1 MNKPLKILVIA
12 LSAFVLIMG
21 LGIAYLSFVFDPNQ
35 FKSQLIELV
44 KEKKHRTL
52 VIDGNIQLNFFPKLG
67 VSLEKIRLSEFES
80 PTQFANLDKA
90 QVSLALMPL
99 FQKQIVVDK
108 VSLHGLQLRYQRDV
122 EGKSNI
128 DDLLAKDSSES
139 TVKTESSDTKQM
151 RFDIEGIDIANS
163 QFEIDDQKAA
173 LKGSIKDLNLSTG
186 KIGDKKKTPVK
197 FSAAFNFQQP
207 KAEAKIDLNT
217 QLSFDM
223 AQKSLDL
230 QDFKTQ
236 IAGKL
241 GNDTIEVLL
250 ETAALSWQPEQ
261 SKSEQ
266 IKLNAK
272 LKGAQELGA
281 ILSANIVLNKLA
293 LQEKQ
298 LSIAEVQ
305 MQTESKQGGA
315 SKQLELKSPIS
326 MDLNSQLLKLSQLAM
341 QIKINDPKLAQS
353 AITIPITG
361 HATVNLKEK
370 NLDSVLDAK
379 FDETQLHTS
388 VQVQNFSAPAVNF
401 KVDIDKLNL
410 DRYIKTA
417 AEPAKTTDSKEEDLN
432 LAGLKALNLNG
443 VIRIGALQVKNLH
456 INQVNLPIKA
466 AQGEININGL
476 QAQLYQGEVAG
487 NIRFDV
493 EGNRLQL
500 QQKLSNIQIN
510 PLLMDFMNK
519 DIVEGRGTLNVQIT
533 THAKRASQFKENLN
547 GTISTQLLDGAV
559 KGINLAKSLRDFK
572 ANILNKT
579 DQQQNANKNEKTDFS
594 TLSASINFVDGV
606 GNSDDLD
613 MKSPFLRLGGKG
625 KVDLRANNL
634 DYTAKVTVVNTAT
647 GQDGTDL
654 SQLKDISIP
663 VRISGPFDKLSYQLQ
678 FAQIGSDALKSA
690 FKAKAAP
697 VLEEKKKELKEKVN
711 EQLKDKLKGLFSK

>member
-12 LSAFVLIMG
+12 LSAIVVIIG

-108 VSLHGLQLRYQRDV
+108 VSLLGLQLRYQRDAQ
-122 EGKSNI
+122 GKSNI
-128 DDLLAKDSSES
+128 DDLLEKDTSNDQA
-139 TVKTESSDTKQM
+139 KTESNGSKQM
-151 RFDIEGIDIANS
+151 RFDIEDVDIANS

-173 LKGSIKDLNLSTG
+173 LKGSIKNLNLSTG
-186 KIGDKKKTPVK
+186 RIGDKKKTPVK

-223 AQKSLDL
+223 SQKILDL

-236 IAGKL
+236 ITGKL
-241 GNDTIEVLL
+241 GNDTLDVLL
-250 ETAALSWQPEQ
+250 ETAALSWQAEQ
-261 SKSEQ
+261 GKSEQ

-272 LKGAQELGA
+272 LKGAQEL
-281 ILSANIVLNKLA
+281 SANIVLNKLA

-298 LSIAEVQ
+298 LNIAEIQ
-305 MQTESKQGGA
+305 MQAESKQGGV
-315 SKQLELKSPIS
+315 SKQLELKSPVS
-326 MDLNSQLLKLSQLAM
+326 MDLNAQLLKLAQLAI
-341 QIKINDPKLAQS
+341 QIKINDPKLAQT

-361 HATVNLKEK
+361 HASVNLKEK
-370 NLDSVLDAK
+370 NLDSALDAK

-388 VQVQNFSAPAVNF
+388 LQVQNFSASAINF

-410 DRYIKTA
+410 DRYVKA
-417 AEPAKTTDSKEEDLN
+417 SAEPTKATESKEEDLN
-432 LAGLKALNLNG
+432 LAGLKALNVNG

-466 AQGEININGL
+466 AQGEISMNGL

-493 EGNRLQL
+493 DGNRLQI
-500 QQKLSNIQIN
+500 QQELSNIQIN

-519 DIVEGRGTLNVQIT
+519 DIVEGRGTLHVQIS

-572 ANILNKT
+572 AKILNKT
-579 DQQQNANKNEKTDFS
+579 DQQQSANKNEKTDFS
-594 TLSASINFVDGV
+594 ALAASINFVDGV

-613 MKSPFLRLGGKG
+613 MKSPFLRVGGKG

-647 GQDGTDL
+647 GQDGADL

-663 VRISGPFDKLSYQLQ
+663 VRISGPFDKLGYQIQ

>member
-12 LSAFVLIMG
+12 VSAIVLIIG

-35 FKSQLIELV
+35 FKSQLVELV

-67 VSLEKIRLSEFES
+67 VSLEKVRLSEFES

-99 FQKQIVVDK
+99 LQKQIVVDK
-108 VSLHGLQLRYQRDV
+108 VSLHGLQLRYQRDAQ
-122 EGKSNI
+122 GKSNI
-128 DDLLAKDSSES
+128 DDLLAKDAAEN
-139 TVKTESSDTKQM
+139 TVKTDSTNSKQM
-151 RFDIEGIDIANS
+151 RFDIEGVDIANS

-186 KIGDKKKTPVK
+186 KIGDKNKTPVK
-197 FSAAFNFQQP
+197 FNAAFNFQQP
-207 KAEAKIDLNT
+207 KAEAKINLNT

-223 AQKSLDL
+223 TQKSLAL

-241 GNDTIEVLL
+241 GNDTVEVLL
-250 ETAALSWQPEQ
+250 ETAALNLNTERSN
-261 SKSEQ
+261 SEQ

-272 LKGAQELGA
+272 LKGTQDLGTT
-281 ILSANIVLNKLA
+281 IILNKFA
-293 LQEKQ
+293 LQDKQ

-305 MQTESKQGGA
+305 MQAESKQGGA
-315 SKQLELKSPIS
+315 SKQLELKSPIA
-326 MDLNSQLLKLSQLAM
+326 MDLNTQLLKLSQLAI
-341 QIKINDPKLAQS
+341 QLKINDPKLAQT
-353 AITIPITG
+353 AIAIPVTA
-361 HATVNLKEK
+361 HVSVNLKEK
-370 NLDSVLDAK
+370 NIDSVLDAK
-379 FDETQLHTS
+379 FDETQLHAS
-388 VQVQNFSAPAVNF
+388 VQVQNLSAPTINF

-410 DRYIKTA
+410 DRYIKAST
-417 AEPAKTTDSKEEDLN
+417 EPAKATESKEEDLN

-443 VIRIGALQVKNLH
+443 VVRIGALQVKNLH

-466 AQGEININGL
+466 AQGEISMNGL

-493 EGNRLQL
+493 DGNRLQM

-510 PLLMDFMNK
+510 PLLVDFMNK
-519 DIVEGRGTLNVQIT
+519 DIVEGRGTLNLQIN
-533 THAKRASQFKENLN
+533 THGKRVSQFKENLN
-547 GTISTQLLDGAV
+547 GSISTQLLDGAV

-572 ANILNKT
+572 AKILNKT
-579 DQQQNANKNEKTDFS
+579 DQQQGANKNEKTDFS
-594 TLSASINFVDGV
+594 ALSASINFVDGV

-613 MKSPFLRLGGKG
+613 MKSPFLRVGGKG
-625 KVDLRANNL
+625 KVDLRTNNL

-678 FAQIGSDALKSA
+678 FAQIGSEALKSA

-711 EQLKDKLKGLFSK
+711 DQLKDKLKGLFER

>member
-1 MNKPLKILVIA
+1 MNKPLKILVIV
-12 LSAFVLIMG
+12 LSAIVLIIG

-108 VSLHGLQLRYQRDV
+108 VSLHGLQLRYQRDAQ
-122 EGKSNI
+122 GKSNI
-128 DDLLAKDSSES
+128 DDLLAKDSSDS
-139 TVKTESSDTKQM
+139 TLKTESTDTKQM

-197 FSAAFNFQQP
+197 FSAVFNFQQP

-217 QLSFDM
+217 QLSFNM

-241 GNDTIEVLL
+241 GNDTVEVLL
-250 ETAALSWQPEQ
+250 ETAAMNWQPDL

-272 LKGAQELGA
+272 LKGAQEVG
-281 ILSANIVLNKLA
+281 ANIVLNKFSLK
-293 LQEKQ
+293 EKQ
-298 LSIAEVQ
+298 LSIAGVQ
-305 MQTESKQGGA
+305 LQAESKQGGA
-315 SKQLELKSPIS
+315 SKQLELKSPVS
-326 MDLNSQLLKLSQLAM
+326 MDLNTQLLKLSKMAM
-341 QIKINDPKLAQS
+341 QIKINDPKLAQT
-353 AITIPITG
+353 AIVIPVTG
-361 HATVNLKEK
+361 HASVNLKEK
-370 NLDSVLDAK
+370 SVDSVLDAK

-388 VQVQNFSAPAVNF
+388 LQIQNFSAPAINF

-417 AEPAKTTDSKEEDLN
+417 AAEPTKTTENKEEDLN
-432 LAGLKALNLNG
+432 LNGLKALNLNG

-466 AQGEININGL
+466 AQGEISMNGL

-493 EGNRLQL
+493 DGNRLQL

-510 PLLMDFMNK
+510 PLLIDFMNK
-519 DIVEGRGTLNVQIT
+519 DIVEGRGTLNVQIN
-533 THAKRASQFKENLN
+533 THGKRVSQFKENLN

-572 ANILNKT
+572 AKILNKT
-579 DQQQNANKNEKTDFS
+579 DQQQSANKNEKTDFS
-594 TLSASINFVDGV
+594 ALSASINFVDGV

-613 MKSPFLRLGGKG
+613 MKSPFLRVGGKG
-625 KVDLRANNL
+625 QVNLRSNSL
-634 DYTAKVTVVNTAT
+634 DYTARATIVNTST
-647 GQDGTDL
+647 GQDGADL
-654 SQLKDISIP
+654 SQLKDLTIP
-663 VRISGPFDKLSYQLQ
+663 VRISGPFDKLGYQIQ
-678 FAQIGSDALKSA
+678 FAQIGSDALKNA

-697 VLEEKKKELKEKVN
+697 VIEEKKKELKEKVN
-711 EQLKDKLKGLFSK
+711 EQLKDKLKGLFGN

>member
-12 LSAFVLIMG
+12 LSAIVLIIG

-90 QVSLALMPL
+90 QISLALMPL

-108 VSLHGLQLRYQRDV
+108 VSLHSLQLRYQRDAQ
-122 EGKSNI
+122 GKSNI
-128 DDLLAKDSSES
+128 DDLLAKDLSDDQ
-139 TVKTESSDTKQM
+139 TKAESSNTKQM

-241 GNDTIEVLL
+241 GSDTIEVLL
-250 ETAALSWQPEQ
+250 ETAALSWQPDHG
-261 SKSEQ
+261 KSEQ

-281 ILSANIVLNKLA
+281 NIVLNKFT

-305 MQTESKQGGA
+305 MQAESKQGGA
-315 SKQLELKSPIS
+315 SKQLALKSPVS
-326 MDLNSQLLKLSQLAM
+326 MDLNTQLLKLQQLAI
-341 QIKINDPKLAQS
+341 QIKINDPKLAQT
-353 AITIPITG
+353 AIAIPITG
-361 HATVNLKEK
+361 HASVNLKEK
-370 NLDSVLDAK
+370 SLDSVFDAK

-388 VQVQNFSAPAVNF
+388 LQVQNFSAPTINF

-410 DRYIKTA
+410 DRYIKPTT
-417 AEPAKTTDSKEEDLN
+417 EPANAAPSKEEDLN

-466 AQGEININGL
+466 AQGEISMNGL

-493 EGNRLQL
+493 DGNRLQM

-510 PLLMDFMNK
+510 PLLVDFMKK
-519 DIVEGRGTLNVQIT
+519 DILEGRGSLNLQIN
-533 THAKRASQFKENLN
+533 THGKRVSHFKDNLN

-572 ANILNKT
+572 AKISNKT
-579 DQQQNANKNEKTDFS
+579 DQQQSANSNEKTDFS
-594 TLSASINFVDGV
+594 ALSASIHFVDGV

-613 MKSPFLRLGGKG
+613 MKSPFLRVGGKG
-625 KVDLRANNL
+625 MVDLRANKL

-647 GQDGTDL
+647 GQDGSDL

-663 VRISGPFDKLSYQLQ
+663 VRISGPFDQLSYQLQ
-678 FAQIGSDALKSA
+678 FAQIGSEALKSA
-690 FKAKAAP
+690 LKAKAAP

>member
-12 LSAFVLIMG
+12 VSAIVLIIG

-52 VIDGNIQLNFFPKLG
+52 AIDGNIQLNFFPKLG
-67 VSLEKIRLSEFES
+67 VSLEKVRLSEFES

-99 FQKQIVVDK
+99 LQKQIVVDK
-108 VSLHGLQLRYQRDV
+108 VSLYGLQLRYQRDAQ
-122 EGKSNI
+122 GKSNI
-128 DDLLAKDSSES
+128 DDLLAKDAADN
-139 TVKTESSDTKQM
+139 TVKTDSTNSKQM
-151 RFDIEGIDIANS
+151 RFDIEGVDIANS
-163 QFEIDDQKAA
+163 QFEVDDQKAA
-173 LKGSIKDLNLSTG
+173 LKGSIKDLYLSTG
-186 KIGDKKKTPVK
+186 KIGDKNKTPVK
-197 FSAAFNFQQP
+197 FNAAFNFQQP

-223 AQKSLDL
+223 TQKSLAL
-230 QDFKTQ
+230 QDFKTL

-241 GNDTIEVLL
+241 GNDTVEVLL
-250 ETAALSWQPEQ
+250 ETAALNLNTEHSN
-261 SKSEQ
+261 SEQ
-266 IKLNAK
+266 IKLKAK

-281 ILSANIVLNKLA
+281 NIMLNKFA
-293 LQEKQ
+293 LQDKQ

-305 MQTESKQGGA
+305 MQAESKQGGA
-315 SKQLELKSPIS
+315 SKQLELKSPIA
-326 MDLNSQLLKLSQLAM
+326 MDMNTQLLKLSQLAI
-341 QIKINDPKLAQS
+341 QLKINDPKLAQT
-353 AITIPITG
+353 AIAIPVTG
-361 HATVNLKEK
+361 HVSVNLKEK
-370 NLDSVLDAK
+370 NIDSVLAAK
-379 FDETQLHTS
+379 FDETQLHAS
-388 VQVQNFSAPAVNF
+388 VQVQNFSAPAINF
-401 KVDIDKLNL
+401 KVDVDKLNL
-410 DRYIKTA
+410 DRYIKAST
-417 AEPAKTTDSKEEDLN
+417 EPAKATESKEEDLN

-443 VIRIGALQVKNLH
+443 VVRIGTLQVKNLH

-466 AQGEININGL
+466 AQGEISMSGL

-493 EGNRLQL
+493 DGNRLQM

-510 PLLMDFMNK
+510 PLLVDFMNK
-519 DIVEGRGTLNVQIT
+519 DIVEGRGTLNLQIN
-533 THAKRASQFKENLN
+533 THGKRVSQFKENLN
-547 GTISTQLLDGAV
+547 GSISTQLLDGAV

-572 ANILNKT
+572 AKILNKT
-579 DQQQNANKNEKTDFS
+579 DQQQGANKNEKTDFS
-594 TLSASINFVDGV
+594 ALSASINFVDGV

-613 MKSPFLRLGGKG
+613 MKSPFLRVGGKG

-678 FAQIGSDALKSA
+678 FAQIGSEALKSA

-711 EQLKDKLKGLFSK
+711 DQLKDKFKGLFER

>member
-12 LSAFVLIMG
+12 LSAIVLIIG

-35 FKSQLIELV
+35 FKSQMIELV

-108 VSLHGLQLRYQRDV
+108 VSLHGLQLRYQRDAQ
-122 EGKSNI
+122 GKSNI
-128 DDLLAKDSSES
+128 DDLLTKDPSES
-139 TVKTESSDTKQM
+139 QEKTESSNTKQM

-197 FSAAFNFQQP
+197 FSAVFNFQQP

-223 AQKSLDL
+223 AQKSLEL

-241 GNDTIEVLL
+241 GNDTVEVLL
-250 ETAALSWQPEQ
+250 ETAAMNWQPDL

-266 IKLNAK
+266 IKLNTK
-272 LKGAQELGA
+272 LKGAQEVG
-281 ILSANIVLNKLA
+281 ANIVLNKFSLK
-293 LQEKQ
+293 EKQ

-305 MQTESKQGGA
+305 LQAESKEGGA
-315 SKQLELKSPIS
+315 SKQLELKSPVS
-326 MDLNSQLLKLSQLAM
+326 MDLNTQLLKLSQLAM
-341 QIKINDPKLAQS
+341 QIKINDPKLAQT
-353 AITIPITG
+353 AIAIPITG
-361 HATVNLKEK
+361 HASVNLKEK
-370 NLDSVLDAK
+370 IVDSMLDAK

-388 VQVQNFSAPAVNF
+388 LQIQNFSAPAINF

-417 AEPAKTTDSKEEDLN
+417 AEPAKTTESKEEDLN
-432 LAGLKALNLNG
+432 LNGLKALNLNG

-466 AQGEININGL
+466 AQGEISMNGL

-493 EGNRLQL
+493 DGNRLQL

-519 DIVEGRGTLNVQIT
+519 DIVEGRGTLNVQIN
-533 THAKRASQFKENLN
+533 THGIRVSQFKENLN

-572 ANILNKT
+572 AKILNKT
-579 DQQQNANKNEKTDFS
+579 DQQQSANKNEKTDFS
-594 TLSASINFVDGV
+594 ALSASINFVDGV

-613 MKSPFLRLGGKG
+613 MKSPFLRVGGKG
-625 KVDLRANNL
+625 QVNLRSNSL
-634 DYTAKVTVVNTAT
+634 DYTARATIVNTST
-647 GQDGTDL
+647 GQDGADL
-654 SQLKDISIP
+654 SQLKDLTIP
-663 VRISGPFDKLSYQLQ
+663 VRISGPFDKLGYQIQ
-678 FAQIGSDALKSA
+678 FAQIGSEALKNA
-690 FKAKAAP
+690 FKAKTAP
-697 VLEEKKKELKEKVN
+697 VIEEKKKELKEKVN
-711 EQLKDKLKGLFSK
+711 EQLKDKLKGLFGN

>member
-1 MNKPLKILVIA
+1 MNKPLKILVIV
-12 LSAFVLIMG
+12 LSAIVLIIG

-108 VSLHGLQLRYQRDV
+108 VSLHGLQLRYQRDAQ
-122 EGKSNI
+122 GKSNI
-128 DDLLAKDSSES
+128 DDLLAKDSSDS
-139 TVKTESSDTKQM
+139 TLKTESTDTKQM

-197 FSAAFNFQQP
+197 FSAVFNFQQP

-223 AQKSLDL
+223 TQKSLDL

-241 GNDTIEVLL
+241 GNDTVEVLL
-250 ETAALSWQPEQ
+250 ETAALNWQPEL

-281 ILSANIVLNKLA
+281 NIVLNKFSIK
-293 LQEKQ
+293 EKQ
-298 LSIAEVQ
+298 LSITEVQ
-305 MQTESKQGGA
+305 LQAESKQGGA
-315 SKQLELKSPIS
+315 SKQLELKSPVS
-326 MDLNSQLLKLSQLAM
+326 VDLNTQLLKLSQLAM
-341 QIKINDPKLAQS
+341 QIKINDPKLAQT
-353 AITIPITG
+353 AIVIPVTG
-361 HATVNLKEK
+361 HASVNLKEK
-370 NLDSVLDAK
+370 SVDSVLDAK

-388 VQVQNFSAPAVNF
+388 LQIQNFSAPAINF

-417 AEPAKTTDSKEEDLN
+417 AAEPTKTTENKEEDLN
-432 LAGLKALNLNG
+432 LNGLKALNLNG

-466 AQGEININGL
+466 AQGEISMNGL

-500 QQKLSNIQIN
+500 QQKMSNIQIN

-519 DIVEGRGTLNVQIT
+519 DIVEGRGTLNVQIN
-533 THAKRASQFKENLN
+533 THGKRVSQFKENLN

-572 ANILNKT
+572 AKILNKT
-579 DQQQNANKNEKTDFS
+579 DQQQSANKNEKTDFS
-594 TLSASINFVDGV
+594 ALSASINFVDGV

-613 MKSPFLRLGGKG
+613 MKSPFLRVGGKG
-625 KVDLRANNL
+625 QVNLRSNSL
-634 DYTAKVTVVNTAT
+634 DYTARATIVNTST
-647 GQDGTDL
+647 GQDGADL
-654 SQLKDISIP
+654 SQLKDLTIP
-663 VRISGPFDKLSYQLQ
+663 VRISGPFDKLGYQIQ
-678 FAQIGSDALKSA
+678 FAQIGSDALKNA

-697 VLEEKKKELKEKVN
+697 VIEEKKKELKEKVN
-711 EQLKDKLKGLFSK
+711 EQLKDKLKGLFGN

>member
-1 MNKPLKILVIA
+1 MNKPLKILVIV
-12 LSAFVLIMG
+12 LSAIVLIIG

-108 VSLHGLQLRYQRDV
+108 VSLHGLQLRYQRDAQ
-122 EGKSNI
+122 GKSNI
-128 DDLLAKDSSES
+128 DDLLAKDSSDS
-139 TVKTESSDTKQM
+139 TLKTESTDTKQM

-197 FSAAFNFQQP
+197 FSAVFNFQQP

-223 AQKSLDL
+223 TQKSLDL

-241 GNDTIEVLL
+241 GNDTVEVLL
-250 ETAALSWQPEQ
+250 ETAALNWQPEL

-272 LKGAQELGA
+272 LKGAQEL
-281 ILSANIVLNKLA
+281 SANVVLNKLA

-305 MQTESKQGGA
+305 MHAESKQGGA
-315 SKQLELKSPIS
+315 SKQLELKSPVS
-326 MDLNSQLLKLSQLAM
+326 MDLNTQLLKLQQLAI
-341 QIKINDPKLAQS
+341 QIKISDPKLAQTTI
-353 AITIPITG
+353 AIPITG
-361 HATVNLKEK
+361 HASVNLKEK
-370 NLDSVLDAK
+370 SVDSVLDAK

-388 VQVQNFSAPAVNF
+388 LQVQNFSAPAINF

-417 AEPAKTTDSKEEDLN
+417 AAEPTKTTENKEEDLN
-432 LAGLKALNLNG
+432 LNGLKALNLNG

-466 AQGEININGL
+466 AQGEISMNGL

-493 EGNRLQL
+493 DGNRLQL

-519 DIVEGRGTLNVQIT
+519 DIVEGRGTLNVQIN
-533 THAKRASQFKENLN
+533 THGKRVSQFKENLN

-572 ANILNKT
+572 AKILNKT
-579 DQQQNANKNEKTDFS
+579 DQQQSANKNEKTDFS
-594 TLSASINFVDGV
+594 ALSASINFVDGV

-613 MKSPFLRLGGKG
+613 MKSPFLRVGGKG
-625 KVDLRANNL
+625 QVNLRSNSL
-634 DYTAKVTVVNTAT
+634 DYTARATIVNTST
-647 GQDGTDL
+647 GQDGADL
-654 SQLKDISIP
+654 SQLKDLTIP
-663 VRISGPFDKLSYQLQ
+663 VRIIGPFDKLGYQIQ
-678 FAQIGSDALKSA
+678 FAQIGSDALKNA

-697 VLEEKKKELKEKVN
+697 VIEEKKKELKEKVN
-711 EQLKDKLKGLFSK
+711 EQLKDKLKGLFGN